1 MGLRDKVKSLFVTT
15 ETKNF
20 PYVSNKEEEKE
31 VLLGKVEE
39 RILAPQQTVRK
50 EKRDEL
56 EVPLTANELK
66 WAVRFKNKECPKC
79 QYIFEQIKGDKRCPE
94 CKSKIIVRVHYQ
106 TKEECLLTEAE
117 VEEFNQ
123 LKESHSNI
131 KWCLRECKKYNVPA
145 TDFLNDW
152 KVDSEEDTA
161 FKVMWK
167 YVSNLRPQYV
177 EKGML
182 GSYRNTV
189 LTQAEGYERRK
200 MEEESYKA
208 YLNVGFWD
216 TNGPTNTHTA
226 EGENKFEVQSATQL
240 RQTLKKIKEHQG
252 KNDLSFEQLEADYL
266 SVVEKD
272 VYKDKLPLAAEQSC
286 LFFFREYRKY
296 LSELKEDEKKA
307 IRNQLV

>member
-1 MGLRDKVKSLFVTT
+1 MGFRDKVKSFFVTT
-15 ETKNF
+15 ETNNF
-20 PYVSNKEEEKE
+20 PYVSKKEEGKE

-39 RILAPQQTVRK
+39 RILAPQQNVRK

-66 WAVRFKNKECPKC
+66 WATRFKNKECPKC

-94 CKSKIIVRVHYQ
+94 CKSKIVVRVHYQ

-131 KWCLRECKKYNVPA
+131 KWCLRECKKYDIPVS
-145 TDFLNDW
+145 DFLNAW
-152 KVDSEEDTA
+152 KVDSKEETA
-161 FKVMWK
+161 FEVMWK
-167 YVSNLRPQYV
+167 YVSNLRPQYI

-189 LTQAEGYERRK
+189 LTQAESYNRRR
-200 MEEESYKA
+200 MEEEAYKA
-208 YLNVGFWD
+208 FLNVGFWD
-216 TNGPTNTHTA
+216 TNGPTNTQTA
-226 EGENKFEVQSATQL
+226 DGENKFECQNAPQP
-240 RQTLKKIKEHQG
+240 RQTLKKIKEYQD
-252 KNDLSFEQLEADYL
+252 KNDLSFEQIEADYL
-266 SVVEKD
+266 LVADKD
-272 VYKDKLPLAAEQSC
+272 VYKNQLPLPVEQSW
-286 LFFFREYRKY
+286 LYFLREYKKY
-296 LSELKEDEKKA
+296 LTELKINEQKA